1 MRTTSRVGR
10 STQEGRKIGTAVGG
24 RRDDQMSDTVSLLQK
39 RAHEQAIRADVAQIA
54 TELQSSLGQRAI
66 AYVTRNRSPKV
77 VGRWASG
84 DGKPQT
90 VDAERRLRELYRTYL
105 ILRDAEDEA
114 TIRSWLMGANPYLGD
129 QPPLEI
135 LREGN
140 PSLAQHAAEEFVR
153 H

>member
-1 MRTTSRVGR
+1 MLWV
-10 STQEGRKIGTAVGG
+10 STWPTLGAV
-24 RRDDQMSDTVSLLQK
+24 SNTVSSMQK
-39 RAHEQAIRADVAQIA
+39 RAYERAIRADVEDIA
-54 TELQSSLGQRAI
+54 MELQTSLGQRAV
-66 AYVTRNRSPKV
+66 AYVTHNRSPKV
-77 VGRWASG
+77 VGRWANG

-90 VDAERRLRELYRTYL
+90 VAAERRLRELYRTYL
-105 ILRDAEDEA
+105 ILSETEDPA

-129 QPPLEI
+129 QPPLEV